1 MPLLAMPDLYHAAVW
16 WMELISWLRVLW
28 ASMTGTAMVERAMG
42 KPGAN
47 EGNDGGQPDT
57 ALIIRNA
64 MVEVCGRAH
73 EGVQ

>member
-1 MPLLAMPDLYHAAVW
+1 
-16 WMELISWLRVLW
+16 
-28 ASMTGTAMVERAMG
+28 MG